1 MSSDVRDTI
10 KIFLKYKSYDALND
24 YISKH
29 EPIDFCH
36 IQGLTFPSNVI
47 ITRVQSKT
55 SINMHELLAFPH
67 ILDVGYTNIH
77 INDTTS
83 FFQQVKVLAKC
94 QRGHFIFDS
103 SKLMHLY
110 LRYWLFIL
118 LDRPIVR
125 YKYDWV
131 IISPNNI
138 IHIRLSHFWMLNA
151 SNIPYNFL
159 QKLEKQ
165 YYQIYNNVPAQ
176 IIKLDE
182 SAISFLKDIYGSSAS
197 ESIRSLKYGVM
208 DRSLFD
214 TIISEHIRIHSA
226 DSPSIRK
233 WAANYNIKFGRIA
246 SSPSLTQTL
255 HYISTASPDMIWKSP
270 IYLQDLKNESD
281 LLLSMVESYEHKNKY
296 QTSIQSRLDDTSV
309 CHELFSRRMGN
320 SFRK

>member
-36 IQGLTFPSNVI
+36 IKGLIFPSNVI
-47 ITRVQSKT
+47 ISKIQSKT
-55 SINMHELLAFPH
+55 DIQMNELLPFTH
-67 ILDVGYTNIH
+67 ILDVGYTNVH
-77 INDTTS
+77 INNTSS
-83 FFQQVKVLAKC
+83 FFQQVKILAKC
-94 QRGHFIFDS
+94 QRGHFIFDTQG
-103 SKLMHLY
+103 LLY
-110 LRYWLFIL
+110 TYLKCWLFTL

-131 IISPNNI
+131 LISSSNI
-138 IHIRLSHFWMLNA
+138 IHIRLSHFWILNA

-159 QKLEKQ
+159 LKLEKQ

-182 SAISFLKDIYGSSAS
+182 SAISFLRDVYGDDVSK
-197 ESIRSLKYGVM
+197 SIRSLRYGVM

-246 SSPSLTQTL
+246 SSPSITL
-255 HYISTASPDMIWKSP
+255 SYISTASPDMIWKSP

-281 LLLSMVESYEHKNKY
+281 LLLSSIESYEHKNKY
-296 QTSIQSRLDDTSV
+296 QTSI
-309 CHELFSRRMGN
+309 
-320 SFRK
+320 